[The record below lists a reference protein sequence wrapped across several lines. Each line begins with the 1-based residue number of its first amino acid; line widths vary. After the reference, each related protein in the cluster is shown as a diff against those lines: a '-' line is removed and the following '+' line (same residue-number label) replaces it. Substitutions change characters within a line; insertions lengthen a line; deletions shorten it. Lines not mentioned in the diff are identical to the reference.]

1 MTSDRYV
8 APLRFQWLTR
18 LYDPLIGRLLP
29 EARFKRA
36 LIEQAGIPAG
46 AQILDLGCGTGTL
59 TLEIKGTHPD
69 ATVWGVDADSKALKL
84 AKAKAAARETPIAL
98 YKGLAQ
104 KLPLPDAS
112 FDRVLSS
119 LFFHHLDSAAKSAA
133 LAEVRRV
140 LKPGGELHVADWG
153 KARNGL
159 MRLAFLPVQLLD
171 GFPQTRDNVAGRLPE
186 FIAQAGF
193 EEAAETASYDTV
205 FGTLSLYRAR
215 KPVAHG
221 GAS

>member
-1 MTSDRYV
+1 MTSDRYI

-18 LYDPLIGRLLP
+18 LYDPLIGRMLP

-36 LIEQAGIPAG
+36 LIEQAGISSG
-46 AQILDLGCGTGTL
+46 AHILDLGCGTGTL
-59 TLEIKGTHPD
+59 TLEIKRMHRD
-69 ATVWGVDADSKALKL
+69 VAVWGIDADSKALKL
-84 AKAKAAARETPIAL
+84 AKRKAAESNMPIAF
-98 YKGLAQ
+98 YKGMAQ

-119 LFFHHLDSAAKSAA
+119 LFFHHLDPAGKSAA
-133 LAEVRRV
+133 LGEARRV

-153 KARNGL
+153 KAGNGL

-171 GFPQTRDNVAGRLPE
+171 GFPQTRDNIAGRLPE
-186 FIAQAGF
+186 LMAKAGL
-193 EEAAETASYDTV
+193 EDAVETAAYSTI

-215 KPVAHG
+215 KPIARG
-221 GAS
+221 GTS